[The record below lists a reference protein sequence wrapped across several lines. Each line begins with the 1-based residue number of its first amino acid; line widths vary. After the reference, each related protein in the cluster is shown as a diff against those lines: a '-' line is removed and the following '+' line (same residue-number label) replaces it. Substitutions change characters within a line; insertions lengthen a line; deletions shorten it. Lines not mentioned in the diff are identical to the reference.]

1 MKLPGDA
8 VRRDLGYHGLRL
20 LLLLL
25 SRKLS
30 GAAEFMLAFGFVPG
44 SSSTTHV
51 TSQVLL

>member
-1 MKLPGDA
+1 MKLPGDT
-8 VRRDLGYHGLRL
+8 VRMDLGYHGLSF

-30 GAAEFMLAFGFVPG
+30 GAAEFILAFAFVPG

-51 TSQVLL
+51 TSQALL